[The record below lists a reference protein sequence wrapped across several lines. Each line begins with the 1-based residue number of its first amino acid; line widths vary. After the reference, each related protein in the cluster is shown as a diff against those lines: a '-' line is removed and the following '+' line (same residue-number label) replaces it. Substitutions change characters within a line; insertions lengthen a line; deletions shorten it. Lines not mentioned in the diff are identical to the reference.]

1 VEVEALGTSVPP
13 EPRWADDTAPAEQ
26 SLWRWAVEQL
36 PDPVLVLPQVP
47 MRIATRGAAEEA
59 EADLVLIDPD
69 HGITVVEVKGGE
81 VGYDAPRALWQR
93 KVGRNRKEIR
103 DPAQQAQRARSILR
117 TALRQNGIDPDTV
130 ALRWAVATPDCRLEA
145 PGDPVLPRELL
156 WDALAA
162 ERLADGYRATIKTE
176 TLGEQPLGPDKAHAI
191 ARLLRGRSVDGRAVL
206 STAVDDHEAR
216 VRIHT
221 ESHRNVLRRIWR
233 NHNVLVRGAA
243 GTGKT
248 VLALEAA
255 TAYASQGDRVLLACW
270 NVVLAGWLRHALQ
283 AELDALGLGIDVTDD
298 PAGQVV
304 VSHLVGLAR
313 RGLAADVVP
322 EDGDDLHA
330 WYHEVLPEA
339 LTPAVTGGEFDVVVL
354 DEAQDLTDEWIFAV
368 AGLERRDGRWY
379 AFSDRQQDLFAA
391 SAELPEFLEVEHE
404 LTENFRNSAQIAA
417 FAAQFGHV
425 ETDCLTGTGPPVEFV
440 ACDQDRLIARAAE
453 VAKRRQRDDGLAPSD
468 LALLYLFHNPFKG
481 RTDEVA
487 AAALRGEFVTT
498 NSASFKGMERPAV
511 VLGLDMDP
519 KKTDRAEEVGRAIY
533 AAATRARSHLT
544 VVGDPEVA
552 RAYGFAALG
561 GTLEAAV
568 ERGAEEGGEHD

>member
-1 VEVEALGTSVPP
+1 
-13 EPRWADDTAPAEQ
+13 
-26 SLWRWAVEQL
+26 
-36 PDPVLVLPQVP
+36 
-47 MRIATRGAAEEA
+47 M
-59 EADLVLIDPD
+59 
-69 HGITVVEVKGGE
+69 
-81 VGYDAPRALWQR
+81 
-93 KVGRNRKEIR
+93 
-103 DPAQQAQRARSILR
+103 
-117 TALRQNGIDPDTV
+117 
-130 ALRWAVATPDCRLEA
+130 
-145 PGDPVLPRELL
+145 LPRELL

-162 ERLADGYRATIKTE
+162 ERLAAGYRATIRAE
-176 TLGEQPLGPDKAHAI
+176 AFGEQPLGADKAQAI
-191 ARLLRGRSVDGRAVL
+191 ARLLRGRTVDGRLVL

-221 ESHRNVLRRIWR
+221 ESHRNVLRQIWR
-233 NHNVLVRGAA
+233 NRNVLVRGAA

-255 TAYASQGDRVLLACW
+255 TAYASQGERVLLACW
-270 NVVLAGWLRHALQ
+270 NVVLAGWLKHALQ
-283 AELDALGLGIDVTDD
+283 AELDVLDLGIEVTDD

-313 RGLAADVVP
+313 HGI
-322 EDGDDLHA
+322 DGGPASGAPGNGASDEDLHA
-330 WYHEVLPEA
+330 WYHEVLPGA
-339 LTPAVTGGEFDVVVL
+339 LTPAVTRGEFDVVVL
-354 DEAQDLTDEWIFAV
+354 DEAQDLTDEWIFGV

-404 LTENFRNSAQIAA
+404 LTENFRNSEQIAT

-440 ACDQDRLIARAAE
+440 ACSQDRVIARAAE
-453 VAKRRQRDDGLAPSD
+453 VAKRRQRDDRLAPSD
-468 LALLYLFHNPFKG
+468 LAVLYLFHNPFKG

-487 AAALRGEFVTT
+487 AAALRGDFVTT
-498 NSASFKGMERPAV
+498 NSASFKGMERPAI

-552 RAYGFAALG
+552 RAYGFARLGEAL
-561 GTLEAAV
+561 EVAAG
-568 ERGAEEGGEHD
+568 RGAEDEGEGDD